1 MCPILEVQGCFLDTG
16 DCHCPEK
23 GPNSF
28 LGTSSLPFGRMIVLP
43 HRLETNQANAHFN
56 RTKSRKSM
64 NEVSSHLSSNVVTR
78 VWKHT
83 SWLVD
88 PWWRRC
94 WQRRRNPRCHITTT
108 TTTTTAGAA
117 ANIQRL
123 NKQSTTVQTA
133 NSKHRTRSRS
143 ATTTEKGIE
152 ETAIAAVALAA
163 TPVARACLH
172 VARVSFSRWRPNLHF
187 VSTNLFPFNSSNS
200 SRFPCKQWPVQR
212 TARQTGVR
220 IC

>member
-1 MCPILEVQGCFLDTG
+1 
-16 DCHCPEK
+16 
-23 GPNSF
+23 
-28 LGTSSLPFGRMIVLP
+28 MIVLP
-43 HRLETNQANAHFN
+43 HRLEINQANAHFN

-94 WQRRRNPRCHITTT
+94 WQRRQSRRCHITIT

-123 NKQSTTVQTA
+123 NKQSLTVQTA

-143 ATTTEKGIE
+143 ATTEKGIE

-163 TPVARACLH
+163 TPAVAMGMPPCGPSLVLEVEAEPAFRKCK
-172 VARVSFSRWRPNLHF
+172 
-187 VSTNLFPFNSSNS
+187 PFSNS
-200 SRFPCKQWPVQR
+200 SRFPCKQWSVQR
-212 TARQTGVR
+212 TARPTAVR